1 MCWKNKKETWIVVS
15 NIFQRRKTGIYSI
28 FFTFKKSS
36 WARTCSAK
44 SRLLGFERYILFWTI
59 YNCRVIYNSKYT
71 KGQLFLEK
79 YQKHDNS
86 EDHEETKNVP
96 YFFTSYNCLR
106 HFKSGCRD
114 RYFCQSII
122 RALAMCEVKKQH
134 YLNFII

>member
-1 MCWKNKKETWIVVS
+1 MNRCFKYFSKEKNW
-15 NIFQRRKTGIYSI
+15 NLFY
-28 FFTFKKSS
+28 FFYIQKVFLGSDVHQ
-36 WARTCSAK
+36 K

-122 RALAMCEVKKQH
+122 RALAMCG
-134 YLNFII
+134 YDIISLSSRYRSPFF